1 MSNVAVCVRIR
12 PLSEKEAQY
21 GSMVPCIRRSDQES
35 FTFKDDKEEES
46 VFTFDRVFYE
56 DSIQADVFE
65 FVAKPIVKDAMNA
78 INGTILAY
86 GQTGAGKTHTMEGP
100 NMQNLDDSSS
110 KGILPRVAQCIFE
123 FIQAADETSE
133 FLIKLSM
140 VEIYMEK
147 IRDLLDAT
155 KNNLQVKENRA
166 KGIFIA
172 GVTEVGLANRAVGAT
187 QMNAESSRSHC
198 VFLFTIQQT
207 NSEDRSMKTGKVYLV
222 DLAGSEKVERTGAEG
237 KLLSE
242 AKMINKS
249 LSALGNVINALTSET
264 GSHVPYRDSKLTRI
278 LQESLGGNS
287 RTTLLCCCSP
297 SSLHVSET
305 LSTLRFGSRAKQIR
319 NKPKVNAER
328 GRHELEQ
335 LLQKSEYECE
345 QLRGQVLILNAR
357 LQSVTEGNKILT
369 PSNISATP
377 GNPLE
382 PRLRAMLSKKVP
394 PRLDE
399 VIAALQEIFIKE
411 GLLGTG
417 NANYFPEFSTGD
429 IILDL
434 PSLNSDILTTE
445 KGVNG
450 GKQEL
455 PDDNIIRTIVILQN
469 SLEDLTEQLDKV
481 TRENEGLKMELGAC
495 MHLLKV
501 PSPHVGIHKPI
512 SGCKAEGKCSVGKPL
527 IVRPVRGGNDRICEL
542 GSCQEVQILDKC
554 DSTQIKWYWWRSLA
568 SKLMQNASSLLK
580 RYGFYTSLQRC
591 CAR

>member
-147 IRDLLDAT
+147 IRLMSMDFLGSL
-155 KNNLQVKENRA
+155 
-166 KGIFIA
+166 
-172 GVTEVGLANRAVGAT
+172 VGLANRAVGAT
-187 QMNAESSRSHC
+187 R
-198 VFLFTIQQT
+198 
-207 NSEDRSMKTGKVYLV
+207 
-222 DLAGSEKVERTGAEG
+222 SEKVERTGAEG

-357 LQSVTEGNKILT
+357 LQSVTEGN
-369 PSNISATP
+369 
-377 GNPLE
+377 PLE
-382 PRLRAMLSKKVP
+382 PRVTVQAVPENCISLQHQLRAMLSKKVP

-417 NANYFPEFSTGD
+417 NANYFPEFSPGD

-434 PSLNSDILTTE
+434 PSLNSDFLTTE

-469 SLEDLTEQLDKV
+469 SLEDLTEQLDKL

-512 SGCKAEGKCSVGKPL
+512 SGCKTEGKCSVGKPL
-527 IVRPVRGGNDRICEL
+527 IVRPVRGGSDRICEL
-542 GSCQEVQILDKC
+542 GSCQEVQILEKC

-568 SKLMQNASSLLK
+568 SKLMQHASSLLK
-580 RYGFYTSLQRC
+580 RYVFYTSLQRC

>member
-100 NMQNLDDSSS
+100 NMQNLDDSSA

-172 GVTEVGLANRAVGAT
+172 GVTERYVQTEKELLQILQVGLANRAVGAT

-357 LQSVTEGNKILT
+357 LQSVTEGN
-369 PSNISATP
+369 
-377 GNPLE
+377 
-382 PRLRAMLSKKVP
+382 
-394 PRLDE
+394 
-399 VIAALQEIFIKE
+399 
-411 GLLGTG
+411 
-417 NANYFPEFSTGD
+417 ANYFPEFSTGD

-455 PDDNIIRTIVILQN
+455 PDDNIIGTIVILQN
-469 SLEDLTEQLDKV
+469 SLEDLTEQLDKL

-527 IVRPVRGGNDRICEL
+527 IVRPVRGGSDRICEL

-580 RYGFYTSLQRC
+580 RYVFYTSLQRC
-591 CAR
+591 CTR

>member
-1 MSNVAVCVRIR
+1 
-12 PLSEKEAQY
+12 
-21 GSMVPCIRRSDQES
+21 
-35 FTFKDDKEEES
+35 
-46 VFTFDRVFYE
+46 
-56 DSIQADVFE
+56 
-65 FVAKPIVKDAMNA
+65 MNA

-86 GQTGAGKTHTMEGP
+86 GQTGAGKTHTME
-100 NMQNLDDSSS
+100 NLDDSSA

-133 FLIKLSM
+133 FLIKL
-140 VEIYMEK
+140 
-147 IRDLLDAT
+147 DLLDAT

-172 GVTEVGLANRAVGAT
+172 GVTERYVQTEKELLQILQVGLANRAVGAT

-369 PSNISATP
+369 PSNLSATP

-382 PRLRAMLSKKVP
+382 PRLRAMLSKKMP

-399 VIAALQEIFIKE
+399 VIAALQEIFVKE

-501 PSPHVGIHKPI
+501 PSPHAGIHKPI
-512 SGCKAEGKCSVGKPL
+512 SGYKAEGKCSVGKPL
-527 IVRPVRGGNDRICEL
+527 IVRPVRGGSDRICEL
-542 GSCQEVQILDKC
+542 SGSCQEVQILEKC

>member
-140 VEIYMEK
+140 VEIYMER

-172 GVTEVGLANRAVGAT
+172 GVTERYVQTEKEMLQILQVGLANRAVGAT
-187 QMNAESSRSHC
+187 QMNAGSSRSHC

-357 LQSVTEGNKILT
+357 LQS
-369 PSNISATP
+369 
-377 GNPLE
+377 
-382 PRLRAMLSKKVP
+382 LRAMLSKKVP

-417 NANYFPEFSTGD
+417 NANYFPEFSEGD

-455 PDDNIIRTIVILQN
+455 PDDNTIRTIVILQN
-469 SLEDLTEQLDKV
+469 SLEDLTEQLDKL

-512 SGCKAEGKCSVGKPL
+512 SGCKVEGKFSVGKPL
-527 IVRPVRGGNDRICEL
+527 IVRPVRGGSDRICEL